1 MRALKP
7 CDDHKQELMKKM
19 MHFRLKIYLAIFTLL
34 LVAGITGFMSFENM
48 SLADAI
54 YFSIVTM
61 ATVGYGDISPKTEIG
76 KILALVIIVG
86 GVGTFLGIVAGIT
99 DLFVNRREEAIRQEK
114 VDMICGLFFS
124 EFGNKLL
131 KRFIRFDTEIETL
144 SGGLRISPEWDDKD
158 FNKAYKQ
165 IGTRHISL
173 DSCRDDIPALF
184 EHLQGNA
191 NLLLRL
197 IENPI
202 IHEHEHFTELLRA
215 LFHLRDEMMCRDDLS
230 GLSDSDRRH
239 LEGDVARVYN
249 LLLPEWLRY
258 VHYLKKN
265 YGYLFSLAVRTNPF
279 NPEAT
284 AAVKEQ

>member
-1 MRALKP
+1 M
-7 CDDHKQELMKKM
+7 Q
-19 MHFRLKIYLAIFTLL
+19 FRLKIYLAIFTLL
-34 LVAGITGFMSFENM
+34 LVAGIAGFMAFENM
-48 SLADAI
+48 SLTNAI

-61 ATVGYGDISPKTEIG
+61 ATVGYGDICPKTEIG

-114 VDMICGLFFS
+114 IDMIAGLFFS
-124 EFGNKLL
+124 EFGNRLL
-131 KRFIRFDTEIETL
+131 KRFIRFDTDIETL
-144 SGGLRISPEWDDKD
+144 SDILRISPEWEDKD
-158 FNKAYKQ
+158 FKRIYKLL
-165 IGTRHISL
+165 GTRRISL
-173 DSCRDDIPALF
+173 ASCQDDIPVLF

-191 NLLLRL
+191 DLLLRL

-202 IHEHEHFTELLRA
+202 IHEHERFTDLLRS
-215 LFHLRDEMMCRDDLS
+215 LFHLRDEMLCRSALS
-230 GLSDSDRRH
+230 GLPDPDRRH

-265 YGYLFSLAVRTNPF
+265 YSYLFSLAVRTNPF

-284 AAVKEQ
+284 AVVKE